1 MKIMGR
7 HKLKCQLFG
16 TQITQCGAQ
25 INTVRHQS
33 ANIRNEKEKL
43 PQRKRGRR
51 RVPRAGSCAIASLQ
65 RGKDFPVAS
74 KARSENR
81 AVSGQEDGKYR
92 GEGRECNQAHR
103 KKEVKTVQSF
113 TPSGGKKQWCLG
125 RSEHF
130 APSCV

>member
-1 MKIMGR
+1 MKIMER
-7 HKLKCQLFG
+7 HKLKCQIFG
-16 TQITQCGAQ
+16 TLITQCGAQ

-51 RVPRAGSCAIASLQ
+51 RVPRAASCAIASLQ

-74 KARSENR
+74 KARSESG

-92 GEGRECNQAHR
+92 GGGREWEKGSKNSSIIHTKWRQKAMVPG
-103 KKEVKTVQSF
+103 EVRALCSIVRLAK
-113 TPSGGKKQWCLG
+113 
-125 RSEHF
+125 
-130 APSCV
+130 